1 MLLSLLV
8 FTDTADGITLLGWG
22 LLEVGETTLVG
33 CCCDLMSG
41 RLLLEDVEEAAASVG
56 LLAATP
62 PSEEVELRLS
72 ETLALE
78 DMGDA
83 APFTAVE
90 GAPLSGAPPIAVVG
104 ATPFS
109 TAAFTPRG
117 RLLSATTLSSF
128 NRT

>member
-22 LLEVGETTLVG
+22 LLEVGETTLGG

-41 RLLLEDVEEAAASVG
+41 RLLLEDVEVAAGSTG

-62 PSEEVELRLS
+62 PSEEVEFRLS

-83 APFTAVE
+83 EPFTTVE
-90 GAPLSGAPPIAVVG
+90 GAALNGAPPIAVVG

-109 TAAFTPRG
+109 TAGFAPRG
-117 RLLSATTLSSF
+117 RLLSAAALSSF